1 MTFEQK
7 LEEGKGSSQVGVW
20 SKSFPKKKKEGK
32 WRCKFPEARVY
43 RACLEAH
50 QKGCG
55 WIIMSEGERRILL
68 RHRVCGGQI
77 ML

>member
-1 MTFEQK
+1 MSRNLKKVRDQARWV
-7 LEEGKGSSQVGVW
+7 SGVRA
-20 SKSFPKKKKEGK
+20 FQKKKKEGK

>member
-1 MTFEQK
+1 MKKVRDQARWV
-7 LEEGKGSSQVGVW
+7 SGVRA
-20 SKSFPKKKKEGK
+20 FQKKKKKKGNRGTK
-32 WRCKFPEARVY
+32 YKSPEARIC
-43 RACLEAH
+43 RTCLEAH

-55 WIIMSEGERRILL
+55 WIIMSEGERILLL